1 MSILDS
7 TTPYRDAG
15 WVGTRVI
22 AAMPTVFGFLQ
33 DYWPIPKA
41 GGKALVTRYDD
52 VLEVFGTDTAFAAP
66 YAENLAVITGGEPF
80 FLGMG
85 DTAQYRAQLQAMR
98 DVVQAQDLPRLGD
111 EAERRAEAIVA
122 ASNGRVEVVSL
133 VRKVTFDLIG
143 GYFGVTEPP
152 RGSLAIWGSRLFE
165 YQFTGSP
172 KDTAW
177 TREMAELA
185 RAFRDHVDSVIAAR
199 KATGSG
205 PDDVLRRCLAAQA
218 AGKPGYSDVE
228 IRTALVCMVVGGPPQ
243 PPMVVPQAMEQLLR
257 RPRWLATAG
266 QAARAGDDAGLH
278 DIVFEAMRFDPLAP
292 ALPRTALTDHW
303 VARGTDRA
311 KLIPKG
317 TNVMVA
323 FGTAMM
329 DPRRIPDP
337 ERFDP
342 DRLPHEYC
350 HFGHGLHQCFGRMI
364 NHATLHRMLKP
375 LLARPGLRRARGGD
389 GRLRKNGAF
398 SERLVV
404 EFDAP
409 AAA

>member
-1 MSILDS
+1 VSILDS
-7 TTPYRDAG
+7 KEPFRKAG
-15 WVGTRVI
+15 WLTTRMI
-22 AAMPTVFGFLQ
+22 AAAPTMMGLAQ
-33 DYWPIPKA
+33 RYWPIPKL
-41 GGKALVTRYDD
+41 GGKAAVTRYDD
-52 VLEVFGTDTAFAAP
+52 VLEVFATDTAFGAP
-66 YAENLAVITGGEPF
+66 YEENLAVITDGQPF
-80 FLGMG
+80 FLGME
-85 DTAQYRAQLQAMR
+85 DTDQYRAQLQAMR
-98 DVVQAQDLPRLGD
+98 DVVLAQDLPRLGE

-143 GYFGVTEPP
+143 GYFGVPEPP
-152 RGSLAIWGSRLFE
+152 RGSLAVWGSRLFE

-172 KDTAW
+172 KETDW
-177 TREMAELA
+177 TKEMAELA
-185 RAFRDHVDSVIAAR
+185 LAFRNHVDAVIAAR
-199 KATGSG
+199 KAAGQG
-205 PDDVLRRCLAAQA
+205 PDDVLQRCLAAQA

-257 RPRWLATAG
+257 RPRWLRTAG
-266 QAARAGDDAGLH
+266 EAARAGEDARLH

-292 ALPRTALTDHW
+292 ALPRTALADHW

-311 KLIPKG
+311 TLIPKG
-317 TNVMVA
+317 TNVMTA
-323 FGTAMM
+323 FASAMM
-329 DPRRIPDP
+329 DPRRIPDS

-375 LLARPGLRRARGGD
+375 LLARPHIRRARGGD

-404 EFDAP
+404 QFDAV